1 MNLALSVCHFFF
13 MPVNYNE
20 LREQATEKEINELH
34 QRRIQQSA
42 SVDDGAGEDID
53 GEKEQMA
60 ELYIGH

>member
-1 MNLALSVCHFFF
+1 

-20 LREQATEKEINELH
+20 LREQATEKEINELL

-53 GEKEQMA
+53 GEEEQMA